1 MTFVNLTPNATSAS
15 TGALTGASVHAALSD
30 SSDTTYVTYDYG
42 EYSTVSFSDL
52 SLPSGAQL
60 VSAQLKLRCD
70 KTGTGPGGV
79 YAALVTD
86 TSTFSTGSVTWE
98 SPQELNSAFQFGG
111 LTDAGLDAASA
122 TWTCVS
128 LSQVTVYEASV
139 SVLYLTKPTATVSAP
154 SGTISTNLATVTW
167 SGSYD
172 VHTTSAPAYSDVKVF
187 SSAQY
192 SAGGFNPSTS
202 TAVCSSGV
210 EYGSSLS
217 RAFSER
223 LPDGNY
229 RAYVRVAP
237 GNASSLWS
245 DWDYEAFTVSASLP
259 DEPTIELSG
268 ENSSG
273 RIRIDVECGADT
285 DSVQVQR
292 DSGDGFVNVRTA
304 DGDGSVAFT
313 DEGTLYDYEAPNGVT
328 CTYRVR
334 AYDESNATYSDWVEG
349 TASWSSDD
357 AWLKCV
363 GDPSLN
369 LSLTA
374 RSYEGFEVPA
384 NQGVFRVLG
393 ASEATV
399 VQDTPG
405 PMSGRV
411 VFMTRSE
418 DDRVAL
424 GSLLGSGS
432 PVLLQVN
439 GHPDRLVSLGDRNST
454 RLVDKGWIE
463 DHDDTLGWT
472 LVGEDDRV
480 VGLGFWPYVDTVPL
494 SRLALFLPLG
504 ASDGLTDLSGNGRD
518 GTAAGGV
525 TVGGVSTGPLASN
538 DEGATDFDGTDDRV
552 TTSYATRRNFV
563 PNPLFSVD
571 LSGGWGPVSTG
582 TITRTRVATS
592 DAGAATGLPATTDWC
607 LKVVTDG
614 TAATQGAGTN
624 SPSFDVIA
632 STTYTASL
640 YVKATAG
647 NALKIT
653 LHERN
658 AADSS
663 LIGATE
669 TTFSATGEW
678 QRVSV
683 TRTFGANTKA
693 RVLLAAQATLAY
705 TAWVSSVQ
713 CEAASSA
720 GAYFPTAAQ
729 LSSGEAGWLGTA
741 HASAS
746 DIGCFANGTTRTF
759 MGWAYRDTASG
770 NPALIG
776 GSNNGINGIFFRLLS
791 GSNDVQFFP
800 NDSVGA
806 STWTNAWPGTGEW
819 VHWALVFIQG
829 GGSNNTEL
837 YINGV
842 SQGPKTQAASYPTG
856 STLEIGSW
864 AAGNV
869 FDGKMAWVSVHERAL
884 TATEI
889 LTAYNAGQGIATLG
903 PYLT

>member
-1 MTFVNLTPNATSAS
+1 
-15 TGALTGASVHAALSD
+15 
-30 SSDTTYVTYDYG
+30 VTYDYG

-60 VSAQLKLRCD
+60 VSAQLFVRCA
-70 KTGTGPGGV
+70 KNGTGPGGL
-79 YAALVTD
+79 YAALVAD
-86 TSTFSTGSVTWE
+86 TPTFSTGSVTWE
-98 SPQELNSAFQFGG
+98 SPQEMGSAFQFGG
-111 LTDAGLDAASA
+111 LTDAGLDAAAA

-128 LSQVTVYEASV
+128 LSQVIVYEASV
-139 SVLYLTKPTATVSAP
+139 RVLYLEKPIATVTSP
-154 SGTISTNLATVTW
+154 SGTITTNLATVNW
-167 SGSYD
+167 GGSFD
-172 VHTTSAPAYSDVKVF
+172 VHSTSSPAYSDVKVF
-187 SSAQY
+187 SAAQY
-192 SAGGFNPSTS
+192 GAGGFDPSTS
-202 TAVCSSGV
+202 AAVCSSGV
-210 EYGSSLS
+210 EYGAATS
-217 RAFSER
+217 RAFDER
-223 LPDGNY
+223 LEDGAY
-229 RAYVRVAP
+229 RAYVRIAP
-237 GNASSLWS
+237 GSAASLWS
-245 DWDYEAFTVSASLP
+245 DWDYEAFTVAASLP
-259 DEPTIELSG
+259 GEPSVTLTG
-268 ENSSG
+268 EADDG
-273 RIRIDVECGADT
+273 RVRIDVECGADT

-304 DGDGSVAFT
+304 DGEGSVAFT

-334 AYDESNATYSDWVEG
+334 AYDESNATYSDWVED
-349 TASWSSDD
+349 TVSWSSDD

-369 LSLTA
+369 VSLVP
-374 RSYEGFEVPA
+374 RSYESFDVPA

-393 ASEATV
+393 SSTATV
-399 VQDTPG
+399 VSDVPG
-405 PMSGRV
+405 PESGQV
-411 VFMTRSE
+411 TFMTSSDE
-418 DDRVAL
+418 DREAL
-424 GSLLGSGS
+424 SDLLASGS
-432 PVLLQVN
+432 PILLQVN

-472 LVGEDDRV
+472 LVGEDGWV
-480 VGLGFWPYVDTVPL
+480 VGVGSWAYPDAVPVTG
-494 SRLALFLPLG
+494 LALLLPLG
-504 ASDGLTDLSGNGRD
+504 ATAGLTDLSGNSRN
-518 GTAAGGV
+518 GTAVGGLTAGGV
-525 TVGGVSTGPLASN
+525 ATGPLVWEDN
-538 DEGATDFDGTDDRV
+538 GATDFDGTDDRV
-552 TTSYATRRNFV
+552 ATTYATRQNLVRNPSFEV
-563 PNPLFSVD
+563 
-571 LSGGWGPVSTG
+571 G
-582 TITRTRVATS
+582 TTAW
-592 DAGAATGLPATTDWC
+592 AATGVGITLSR
-607 LKVVTDG
+607 VTSEFQDGNASLQIVNVG
-614 TAATQGAGTN
+614 TAARGAQTEAITVLPSTQYAASIRVKAPVGALVSFAITPYLADGATVSGSATQVSHTGTGDWVLLTAAITTGASAVRLRVSTRTQGA
-624 SPSFDVIA
+624 
-632 STTYTASL
+632 TAL
-640 YVKATAG
+640 TW
-647 NALKIT
+647 
-653 LHERN
+653 H
-658 AADSS
+658 ADS
-663 LIGATE
+663 
-669 TTFSATGEW
+669 
-678 QRVSV
+678 
-683 TRTFGANTKA
+683 
-693 RVLLAAQATLAY
+693 VLLEQ
-705 TAWVSSVQ
+705 
-713 CEAASSA
+713 ASSA
-720 GAYFPTAAQ
+720 GTFFPTAAQ
-729 LSSGEAGWLGTA
+729 LASGEAGWTGTA

-746 DIGCFANGTTRTF
+746 NIGCFANGTARTF